1 MNITEEWGDPSSHTR
16 HEIKRFA
23 DNIGG
28 KTIQDKFNN
37 FMRIQQPNNRIT
49 SQTRI
54 LSSLI
59 LLESLRS
66 LIKTAN
72 ASSAGFAFEGFL
84 AALMNGRQVAD
95 PVDGSLPIEDVMLFT
110 YEDSRSKSQTGVPVS
125 LKLLKADGVV
135 KGSYTNMIDALYG
148 ENAFNQGV
156 PYVVAFKTPNSSPEA
171 MKEAQAPTSASK
183 TEDLSLVIYEFIFT
197 PKNLF
202 RVLTAT
208 GTAGPNKKYTELNP
222 HRVEKL
228 AQSRPR
234 QVSLIEKLSSTWEA
248 QLANPPLKNKL
259 FKLMLACTQ
268 GYSESK
274 FNRLIG
280 PAPIAEKVKPQAQ
293 IPQKS
298 ESGGSQWK
306 INAKFFAAENK
317 NAVLIGKI
325 DISEKAIYDTA
336 ERYIE
341 VLQEGVAVLFE
352 ATALLSED
360 INTYFVAKKRDTG
373 ISAGKDAIV
382 QTEKIKK
389 TLNKTMKS

>member
-16 HEIKRFA
+16 QEIKRFA

-148 ENAFNQGV
+148 DNAFSEGV
-156 PYVVAFKTPNSSPEA
+156 PYVVAFKTPNAPPGA
-171 MKEAQAPTSASK
+171 MNEDKAKKAVSK
-183 TEDLSLVIYEFIFT
+183 TEDLSLVIYEFVFT

-202 RVLTAT
+202 KVLAAP
-208 GTAGPNKKYTELNP
+208 GSAGPNQKYMELNP
-222 HRVEKL
+222 LRVQKL
-228 AQSRPR
+228 AQARPR
-234 QVSLIEKLSSTWEA
+234 QLNAIKKLSSTWEA

-280 PAPIAEKVKPQAQ
+280 SPTITEESASQSPK
-293 IPQKS
+293 KS

-317 NAVLIGKI
+317 NAVLIGKL
-325 DISEKAIYDTA
+325 DISEQAIYNTA
-336 ERYIE
+336 EQYISI
-341 VLQEGVAVLFE
+341 LQDGVAVLFE

-382 QTEKIKK
+382 QTEKIQK
-389 TLNKTMKS
+389 TLKKSMNS